1 MSVEQLAAR
10 LDTAADELRQAA
22 AGLDRLQEP
31 RQPAPGR
38 LADTADRTAAGLA
51 AALDDRRAEARQLT
65 DALAQHA
72 VAVRRAV
79 AELAALDPQL
89 RADQRSLEG

>member
-1 MSVEQLAAR
+1 MSVEQLAIR

-31 RQPAPGR
+31 PQPAPGR
-38 LADTADRTAAGLA
+38 LADTADRAAARLA
-51 AALDDRRAEARQLT
+51 AALEDRRAEARQLT

-79 AELAALDPQL
+79 AELAAVDPRL
-89 RADQRSLEG
+89 RVDHQPSES